1 MVANKLEMPLSPS
14 PEMREVRAAW
24 LTACST
30 SDVDT
35 MRRLSKQFP
44 QWLHLQRV
52 PYRFHLCQ
60 RVGMSDPQISAYNPI
75 DLSELT
81 QLQSRICH
89 WDGFHLR
96 TLGASALHTAAWRG
110 DVAVIE
116 FLLES
121 GQHPDT
127 GYEGGMT
134 AMMVPILRL
143 SLMTTRC
150 VFRDRQ
156 VVQRNLVVD
165 CHEEE
170 DGQLKK
176 VVAVLELLL
185 RFGANVDAQSKDGK
199 TALHCCTTDESY
211 PVAKLLLD
219 ADANVDAQDENGK
232 TPLHYCVQEGGL
244 AVTNLLLG
252 RGASVDVADAR
263 GITPI
268 QLMLQRSDLNILQLL
283 LNHHQCVVTPQRQH
297 FASSLL
303 LQAVD
308 AQVEAVVL
316 FIVDEGYAPVTVRN
330 EKGETA
336 MHRAI
341 LCRSPSVMELLSDL
355 DKDGDTLTTVT
366 TDGKTAA
373 HYAAA
378 YGSAREVE
386 TLLLCLSRVF
396 GDLKEMEQRNV
407 TNPLNFADG
416 SGMTSLYIAGTT
428 VSLPGRGSNSDSF
441 RDDRDAKVGLLLD
454 HGGQLFPYGF
464 LARELW
470 RPGLSLDRLM
480 LAVEVQRC
488 LEIWLE
494 NDDACREAFED
505 EMSDPVE
512 GEMSSKQTF
521 VDLCMQ
527 WIACAACLGP
537 ARTLVAVVT
546 SAGYAHEV
554 LPLLLHL
561 PLRRPRVPCT
571 VTWVTD
577 VWYSYRLGVAASAAL
592 GAE

>member
-1 MVANKLEMPLSPS
+1 M
-14 PEMREVRAAW
+14 
-24 LTACST
+24 
-30 SDVDT
+30 
-35 MRRLSKQFP
+35 
-44 QWLHLQRV
+44 
-52 PYRFHLCQ
+52 
-60 RVGMSDPQISAYNPI
+60 
-75 DLSELT
+75 
-81 QLQSRICH
+81 
-89 WDGFHLR
+89 
-96 TLGASALHTAAWRG
+96 
-110 DVAVIE
+110 E

-127 GYEGGMT
+127 GDEGGMT

-199 TALHCCTTDESY
+199 TALHCSTTDESY

-219 ADANVDAQDENGK
+219 ADANVDARDENGK

-244 AVTNLLLG
+244 AVTNLLLS

-283 LNHHQCVVTPQRQH
+283 LTHHQCVFTPQRQH

-396 GDLKEMEQRNV
+396 GDLKDESAELRRRKWHDK
-407 TNPLNFADG
+407 P
-416 SGMTSLYIAGTT
+416 
-428 VSLPGRGSNSDSF
+428 
-441 RDDRDAKVGLLLD
+441 
-454 HGGQLFPYGF
+454 LFPYGF

-470 RPGLSLDRLM
+470 RPGLSLDRSTLP
-480 LAVEVQRC
+480 VEVQRC

-494 NDDACREAFED
+494 NDDTRREAFED
-505 EMSDPVE
+505 EMSDPVD

-546 SAGYAHEV
+546 SAGYAREV

-561 PLRRPRVPCT
+561 PLRRRELSALLLGLQTFAAHIDSVLLLQLHRELSRA
-571 VTWVTD
+571 WFAATD
-577 VWYSYRLGVAASAAL
+577 QLVKST
-592 GAE
+592 